1 MSCWI
6 AGSALG
12 CAVWAQPVPPAPF
25 AAPVSPTVVLPAA
38 ASDASPG
45 NATALGRPTLAEAL
59 ASAWPRSLAAAESQ
73 GWRRQ
78 ADAERLVAHSWLAA
92 PPAIDVLQ
100 REGRGAAARDV
111 RETEIGLALPLWRFG
126 QRRQQAQSAQ
136 AESDWVTA
144 AERAARLRLAGELR
158 DLAVRL
164 ALVGADLEQ
173 AASQRQLLDELFV
186 DIARRVRA
194 GDLAPVDEMAAHAEA
209 LSARSAE
216 REARQT
222 DSALRSA
229 WQLSTGLSNSPLP
242 EGAVSEPADADTVLA
257 EHPELRFAEAAV
269 RRARERVAQVK
280 AQRGGAPELGIG
292 LRQDRAGGGQP
303 REHTVALSLRL
314 PFGTE
319 THSAPR
325 LAAALA
331 EEDAALMAE
340 QRLRRQL
347 AADLAL
353 ARGQLDVNQAA
364 VAAETERATLL
375 RERARHL
382 KRAFDAGETPLPELL
397 RAIAAAGQAAAAA
410 NRQQA
415 LLAQAQGRLQQAL
428 GQLP

>member
-1 MSCWI
+1 MIPTPWFHPWRVSCWI

-12 CAVWAQPVPPAPF
+12 CAVWAQPVPPPPV
-25 AAPVSPTVVLPAA
+25 AAPTW
-38 ASDASPG
+38 
-45 NATALGRPTLAEAL
+45 AEAL
-59 ASAWPRSLAAAESQ
+59 DNAWPRSLAAAESQ

-100 REGRGAAARDV
+100 REGRGAAARGV

-126 QRRQQAQSAQ
+126 QRQQQAQSAQ
-136 AESDWVTA
+136 AEADWVAA
-144 AERAARLRLAGELR
+144 AERAGRLRLAGELR
-158 DLAVRL
+158 DLAARL
-164 ALVGADLEQ
+164 ALVDADLQQ
-173 AASQRQLLDELFV
+173 AASQRQLLEELQA

-209 LSARSAE
+209 LSARTAE

-222 DSALRSA
+222 EAALRSA
-229 WQLSTGLSNSPLP
+229 WQVSTGLAKAPMQEASALAAGDAESADVDTAL
-242 EGAVSEPADADTVLA
+242 AV
-257 EHPELRFAEAAV
+257 HPELRFAEAAV

-280 AQRGGAPELGIG
+280 AQRGGALELGIG
-292 LRQDRAGGGQP
+292 LRQDRAGDGQP

-353 ARGQLDVNQAA
+353 ARGQLDASRAA
-364 VAAETERATLL
+364 ITAETERAELL

-382 KRAFDAGETPLPELL
+382 KRAFDAGETALPELL
-397 RAIAAAGQAAAAA
+397 RAIAAAGQATAAAH
-410 NRQQA
+410 RQQA